1 MTVLYNYQAAVSEY
15 QKLRREG
22 SLSEWLVANGF
33 ATSELTALILVS
45 ALKAT
50 WDTGTVDEWRRKELE
65 KQIIERIDDLNFADK
80 LHRVKLDLAS
90 GGYPQNTRVE
100 ND

>member
-22 SLSEWLVANGF
+22 SLAEWLVANKF
-33 ATSELTALILVS
+33 ATSKITAHILAS
-45 ALKAT
+45 APKAT
-50 WDTGTVDEWRRKELE
+50 WDIGTVDEWCREELE
-65 KQIIERIDDLNFADK
+65 RQIIERIDDLNFADK

>member
-15 QKLRREG
+15 QKLHHEG
-22 SLSEWLVANGF
+22 SLSEWLVANRF

-45 ALKAT
+45 ALKAA
-50 WDTGTVDEWRRKELE
+50 WDTDPVGAWRCKELE
-65 KQIIERIDDLNFADK
+65 KQIIERIDDLNFTDK
-80 LHRVKLDLAS
+80 LHRVKLDLVLK
-90 GGYPQNTRVE
+90 GCPQNTRVE

>member
-15 QKLRREG
+15 QKLLREG
-22 SLSEWLVANGF
+22 SLSEWLVANRF

-45 ALKAT
+45 ALR
-50 WDTGTVDEWRRKELE
+50 TGAVGERRCEELE
-65 KQIIERIDDLNFADK
+65 KQIVERIDDLNFADK

-90 GGYPQNTRVE
+90 GGYPQNKRVE